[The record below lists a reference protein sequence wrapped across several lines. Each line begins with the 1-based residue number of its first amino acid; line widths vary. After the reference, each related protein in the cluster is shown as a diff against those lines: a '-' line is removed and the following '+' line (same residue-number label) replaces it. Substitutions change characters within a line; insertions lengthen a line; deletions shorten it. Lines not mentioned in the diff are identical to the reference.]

1 MADLF
6 WNQMFYFS
14 ARSTTSHSP
23 NGPSPPSNWPET
35 PVIFFLQKM
44 KVLKVSKMGA
54 KILGVP
60 KMGVKILGV

>member
-1 MADLF
+1 MFFFEIDKF
-6 WNQMFYFS
+6 WHNDSYLCF
-14 ARSTTSHSP
+14 
-23 NGPSPPSNWPET
+23 
-35 PVIFFLQKM
+35 FFLQKM